1 MALRNRLLVIL
12 LCTCFLVFL
21 NGFKIKSKDKGS
33 ESDLRK
39 VLNNLLKKKS
49 SQTETTRQNGQIYR
63 SHVYLNGIVYTVD
76 TKNTP
81 NWHEKPKEAIVIEN
95 DKIAFVGSNMDAVCY
110 MQEFSIVYDLKHAVV
125 LPGFHDIHMHPLEAM
140 SPVGGDCLLPNM
152 KRPDD
157 NSVKEVLSTCTKTAS
172 DVTEWVLGGGHSIT
186 PMMEYA
192 REGKSPKQLL
202 DEFISDRPAAML
214 EETSH
219 SAWVNSM
226 ALERANITKN
236 TAERPGGVIMR
247 ETNSKEPNGILL
259 ENEAINI
266 FELAMNPTGNSE
278 IQTLNYLGSL
288 DALEE
293 LSKFGITSFCDARL
307 FWKIKHHLVWEKV
320 CDRNLLTARAI
331 LGLWAY
337 PNLEDEY
344 QIKELKQL
352 YSDENQNC
360 NLRKSQIKF
369 YMDGIVQST
378 TAAMDSAYLV
388 NLSLPIISKDNVGM
402 NYFDKTRLEKYLK
415 ELQDFGDGHGF
426 DFHIHAIGDRGIREA
441 LDAIEATKGYSTSR
455 TPRHRLTHLEVID
468 PKDIERFKELG
479 IIADFQ
485 VAGDFTLPA
494 EYGELAKFIGVTKAE
509 FSIPVKSVVDTGA
522 VTTFSSDWDV
532 SDLNPL
538 KGIQHATERGSQ
550 SVSVKTAIEMYT
562 VKPAFA
568 MRQEDVV
575 GVLKEG
581 MDADFIIIDK
591 DILHIQPDKIDTAK
605 VIETVFRGERI
616 YPWEGVIEEVSESMW
631 RHYYDKSWSNH
642 CY

>member
-1 MALRNRLLVIL
+1 MALRTGLSLIL
-12 LCTCFLVFL
+12 LCSSFFVCL
-21 NGFKIKSKDKGS
+21 NGYKIKTADKGF

-39 VLNNLLKKKS
+39 VLNNLLDKKS
-49 SQTETTRQNGQIYR
+49 SQTETTSQNGQIYK
-63 SHVYLNGIVYTVD
+63 SHIYLNGIVYTVD

-81 NWHEKPKEAIVIEN
+81 DWHEKPAEAVVIEN

-110 MQEFSIVYDLKHAVV
+110 FQEFSIVYDLNYAVV

-140 SPVGGDCLLPNM
+140 SPVGGDCILPNM

-157 NSVKEVLSTCTKTAS
+157 ISFKEVLSTCTQEAS
-172 DVTEWVLGGGHSIT
+172 YVTEWVLGAGHSIT
-186 PMMEYA
+186 PMMEYV

-202 DEFISDRPAAML
+202 DEFIPDRPAAML

-236 TAERPGGVIMR
+236 TPERPGGVIMR

-307 FWKIKHHLVWEKV
+307 FWKIKHHRVWEKV

-337 PNLEDEY
+337 PSLEDEY
-344 QIKELKQL
+344 QIEELKKL
-352 YSDENQNC
+352 YSDENENC
-360 NLRKSQIKF
+360 NLRKSQIKV
-369 YMDGIVQST
+369 YMDGIIQST
-378 TAAMDSAYLV
+378 TAAMDNAYLV
-388 NLSLPIISKDNVGM
+388 NLSLPVISADNVGM

-415 ELQDFGDGHGF
+415 ELQDFGDGRGF
-426 DFHIHAIGDRGIREA
+426 DFHIHAIGDRGIRDA
-441 LDAIEATKGYSTSR
+441 LDAIEAANGYNTSR

-468 PKDIERFKELG
+468 PKDIERFNELG

-485 VAGDFTLPA
+485 VAGEFTLPS
-494 EYGELAKFIGVTKAE
+494 EHGELAEFIGITKAQ

-532 SDLNPL
+532 SELNPL
-538 KGIQHATERGSQ
+538 TGIQHATERGSQ

-562 VKPAFA
+562 VNPAFA
-568 MRQEDVV
+568 MRQEEKV

-591 DILHIQPDKIDTAK
+591 DILRIQPDKIGTAK

-616 YPWEGVIEEVSESMW
+616 YPWESQLKEVSGSMW
-631 RHYYDKSWSNH
+631 WYYYYMSYD